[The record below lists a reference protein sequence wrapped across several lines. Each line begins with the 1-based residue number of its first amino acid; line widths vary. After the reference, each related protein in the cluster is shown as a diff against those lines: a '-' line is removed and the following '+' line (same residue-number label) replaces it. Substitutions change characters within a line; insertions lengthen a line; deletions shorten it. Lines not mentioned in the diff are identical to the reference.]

1 MKNNKVLIT
10 MGCSFTEGVGCYD
23 YTGVSKKQIE
33 KYKKSTFDN
42 NFYSNNLDNFLKG
55 SWGSQLQEMLGVST
69 FYNLALGGD
78 SNSGQ
83 SKRLYDNIDKLDLED
98 KDVLVLFLMTY
109 PHRFSFYNQGLP
121 QTVAFNNDPKYP
133 HSNKL
138 VEGYVEM
145 ISGEEGENYDFNV
158 ICEQFYYLRTV
169 TEFCK
174 NRNFKFG
181 WANVQHGC
189 LNIMYPMLSD
199 YEKNTLLKNQI
210 NGYSFIEDLLN
221 KENYTDLMSLICGH
235 PNEKGYRK
243 VAERFFSAITLIYPE
258 FLKSKL
264 EEQYNSESIQY
275 EKIPLNREEHP
286 LINNLDKDIR
296 IYDSKSFNP

>member
-1 MKNNKVLIT
+1 MI
-10 MGCSFTEGVGCYD
+10 GA
-23 YTGVSKKQIE
+23 
-33 KYKKSTFDN
+33 
-42 NFYSNNLDNFLKG
+42 
-55 SWGSQLQEMLGVST
+55 ST
-69 FYNLALGGD
+69 FYNLGLGGD

-83 SKRLYDNIDKLDLED
+83 SKRLYDNIDRLDLEG

-109 PHRFSFYNQGLP
+109 SHRFSFYNEGLP
-121 QTVAFNNDPKYP
+121 QTVAFNNNPKYK

-145 ISGEEGENYDFNV
+145 ISGQDNTNYDFNV

-189 LNIMYPMLSD
+189 LNILYHMLGD
-199 YEKNTLLKNQI
+199 YEKNTLLKNEI

-221 KENYTDLMSLICGH
+221 RDNHAERMSLVCGH
-235 PNEKGYRK
+235 PNEKGYKK
-243 VAERFFSAITLIYPE
+243 VAERFFSAVSTKYPQ
-258 FLKSKL
+258 FLKHKL
-264 EEQYNSESIQY
+264 EEKYNSESIQY

-286 LINNLDKDIR
+286 LIDNSR
-296 IYDSKSFNP
+296 PVS